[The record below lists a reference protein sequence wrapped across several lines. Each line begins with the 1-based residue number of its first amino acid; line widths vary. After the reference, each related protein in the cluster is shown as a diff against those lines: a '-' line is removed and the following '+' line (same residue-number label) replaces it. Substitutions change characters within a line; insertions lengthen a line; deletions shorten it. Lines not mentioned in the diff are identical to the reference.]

1 MSAQLQTSDQ
11 LARSEEENPGRIYR
25 RINKST
31 KLADVCYDIRGP
43 IMAES
48 KRLEAAGH
56 DIIKLNI
63 GNPSPFGYMATPT
76 LSRAIIQNLDD
87 SQGYC
92 DAQGILSAREAI
104 QAEVSQSGIEGVEV
118 DDIYVGNGVSELIT
132 MSMQGLLNA
141 GDEVLVPS
149 PDYPLWSAAIRLA
162 GGVPVHYRCDEES
175 AWHPDLVDVRHKT
188 TRRTVAMVVINPN
201 NPTGAV
207 YDRQCLLDLVDWSR
221 EHQLVVL
228 ADEIYSKITYD
239 DATFTPIASL
249 ADDVLFLTFDGL
261 SKAYRAAGFRTG
273 WMVISGP
280 KFLAQDY
287 IEGLNVL
294 AAMRLCSNV
303 PSQHAIEVALAGHQ
317 SVYDLTKPSGHWHKQ
332 REIAFQGLQDI
343 EGISCVK
350 PQGALYLFPKV
361 DVKKF
366 NIRDDEQFVF
376 ELLHERHILIAQGT
390 AFNYP
395 EPDHFRVV
403 FLPQETELRFAIGQ
417 IGHFLDSY
425 HQELK

>member
-1 MSAQLQTSDQ
+1 MNAQLTAGNEVIKPEESTP
-11 LARSEEENPGRIYR
+11 ARILH

-43 IMAES
+43 VMAES

-56 DIIKLNI
+56 EIIKLNI
-63 GNPSPFGYMATPT
+63 GNPSPFGYMAAPT
-76 LSRAIIQNLDD
+76 LSRAVIQNLDD

-92 DAQGILSAREAI
+92 DAQGIPSAREAI
-104 QAEVSQSGIEGVEV
+104 RSETLKLDIEGVEV

-132 MSMQGLLNA
+132 MSMQGLLNS

-162 GGVPVHYRCDEES
+162 GGVPVHYRCDEQ
-175 AWHPDLVDVRHKT
+175 ANWQPDIEDVQHKT

-207 YDRQCLLDLVDWSR
+207 YERQCLLDLVDWAR
-221 EHQLVVL
+221 EQQLVVL

-239 DATFTPIASL
+239 DAMFYPIASL
-249 ADDVLFLTFDGL
+249 ANDVLFLTFDGL

-273 WMVISGP
+273 WMVISGA
-280 KFLAQDY
+280 KLLAQDY

-303 PSQHAIEVALAGHQ
+303 PSQHAVEVALAGSQ
-317 SVYDLTKPSGHWHKQ
+317 SVYDLTQAGGLWHTQ
-332 REIAFQGLQDI
+332 REIAWQGLEAV
-343 EGISCVK
+343 EGVSCVK
-350 PQGALYLFPKV
+350 PQGALYLFPKI
-361 DVKKF
+361 DTQKF
-366 NIRDDEQFVF
+366 NIRDDEQFVLD
-376 ELLHERHILIAQGT
+376 LLHERHILIAQGT

-395 EPDHFRVV
+395 EPDHFRIV
-403 FLPQETELRFAIGQ
+403 FLPQEQELRFAIGQ
-417 IGHFLDSY
+417 ISHFLDSY
-425 HQELK
+425 QQQLP